1 MANFDGTE
9 QTDGFNDVELTTF
22 NILAVDELLIQAG
35 SDLNDSNTP
44 QPVNVKE
51 LLTAAVGQASNI
63 DTFNVGD
70 YLIENDELPDI
81 LNDSNFVTGQHTLM
95 YVENQLHVSGMN
107 PYLFLGGDSAGTN
120 GSPASEIQYGGNPI
134 TFDGHDPD
142 NGKFENDV
150 YVTDEL
156 YLHYDDEG
164 VGGQARYILLS
175 AAMAAMQG
183 LLTAVLTINPVKR
196 SLHKFG
202 YTLEFDVDAGINV
215 TVEDYN
221 PDIILEGDA
230 LTLHTDCQIFISDNI
245 NDPITSS
252 CTIANFEL
260 GANDNLDATFTTVTK
275 SGANVT
281 GNCAQYGTW
290 LQSDGGSGNMTSNNL
305 FKGLFGELLA
315 ESPIVS
321 AFRNSNNEMVADDL
335 FELVVERPGK
345 LTLNTNIWLP
355 GQGNSAPSNPV
366 TYSSQYDSNNPWLDQ
381 YFRLEHAQLMN
392 ELSAA
397 FVNVWSNTTNIDWY
411 VTAFNIKESG
421 PLFNTGNNQTPDTFR
436 VPVDV
441 TFNYEIVNANYDT
454 DTLVTNSNTPN
465 DTDLTASLDPMAF
478 EISNLV
484 DTNNDGLGKI
494 QKTYRLEYVF
504 NVTNIP

>member
-1 MANFDGTE
+1 M
-9 QTDGFNDVELTTF
+9 
-22 NILAVDELLIQAG
+22 LIQAG

-51 LLTAAVGQASNI
+51 LLIAAVGQASNI
-63 DTFNVGD
+63 DTFNVD
-70 YLIENDELPDI
+70 TYLVTNADVTAAMTA
-81 LNDSNFVTGQHTLM
+81 DSNLVGQTIDVM
-95 YVENQLHVSGMN
+95 YVENQLHISGMN
-107 PYLFLGGDSAGTN
+107 PYLFLGGDSASG
-120 GSPASEIQYGGNPI
+120 AEIQYNGGAI
-134 TFDGHDPD
+134 TFAGLQHGDAGV
-142 NGKFENDV
+142 FENDV

-156 YLHYDDEG
+156 YLKYSDTH
-164 VGGQARYILLS
+164 YILLS

-183 LLTAVLTINPVKR
+183 LLTSVLTINPVKR

-221 PDIILEGDA
+221 PDIILEGGQ
-230 LTLHTDCQIFISDNI
+230 LTLNTDCQIFISDNI

-260 GANDNLDATFTTVTK
+260 GTALDATFTTVTK
-275 SGANVT
+275 SGTAGDGNTVT

-290 LQSDGGSGNMTSNNL
+290 LQDGMTSNNL

-321 AFRNSNNEMVADDL
+321 AFRDTNNEMVADDL
-335 FELVVERPGK
+335 FELVVQRPGK
-345 LTLNTNIWLP
+345 LTLDTQIYLP
-355 GQGNSAPSNPV
+355 GQGVSAPSNPV
-366 TYSSQYDSNNPWLDQ
+366 TYTSQYDSNNPWLDQ

-421 PLFNTGNNQTPDTFR
+421 PLFNTGNNGTPDTFR

-454 DTLVTNSNTPN
+454 DTLVTNSNTSN
-465 DTDLTASLDPMAF
+465 DADLTASLDPMAF
-478 EISNLV
+478 EVSNLV

-504 NVTNIP
+504 NVSNV

>member
-1 MANFDGTE
+1 MADFDGTE

-22 NILAVDELLIQAG
+22 NILSVDTLLIQAG

-51 LLTAAVGQASNI
+51 LLIAAVDQANNI
-63 DTFNVGD
+63 DTFNVD
-70 YLIENDELPDI
+70 EYLIPSGNLPAI
-81 LNDSNFVTGQHTLM
+81 LNDSNLVTSQQTIM

-107 PYLFLGGDSAGTN
+107 PYLFLGGDSAGAA
-120 GSPASEIQYGGNPI
+120 GKESEIQYNGAAI
-134 TFDGHDPD
+134 TFDGHDPG

-156 YLHYDDEG
+156 YLYYDTQEG
-164 VGGQARYILLS
+164 VDRYILLS

-183 LLTAVLTINPVKR
+183 LLTAVLDINPVKR

-221 PDIILEGDA
+221 PDIILEGSA

-245 NDPITSS
+245 NDPITST

-260 GANDNLDATFTTVTK
+260 GTDVDLGKFTTVTK

-281 GNCAQYGTW
+281 GNCAQYGAW
-290 LQSDGGSGNMTSNNL
+290 LQGDMTSNNL

-321 AFRNSNNEMVADDL
+321 AFRDSNNEMVADDL

-345 LTLNTNIWLP
+345 LTLDTQIYLP
-355 GQGNSAPSNPV
+355 GQGENAPSGPV
-366 TYSSQYDSNNPWLDQ
+366 TYTSQYDSNNPWLDQ
-381 YFRLEHAQLMN
+381 YFKLEHTQLMN

-421 PLFNTGNNQTPDTFR
+421 PLFNTGNNNTPDTFR

>member
-1 MANFDGTE
+1 MADFDGTE

-22 NILAVDELLIQAG
+22 NILSVDTLLIQAG

-51 LLTAAVGQASNI
+51 LLIAAVDQASNI
-63 DTFNVGD
+63 DTFNVDD
-70 YLIENDELPDI
+70 YLIPSGNLPAI
-81 LNDSNFVTGQHTLM
+81 LNDSNLVTSQQTIM

-107 PYLFLGGDSAGTN
+107 PYLFLGGDSASG
-120 GSPASEIQYGGNPI
+120 GEIQYNDAAI

-142 NGKFENDV
+142 NGKFGNDV

-156 YLHYDDEG
+156 YLYYDDEDDG
-164 VGGQARYILLS
+164 RYILLS

-183 LLTAVLTINPVKR
+183 LLTAVLTINPEKR

-221 PDIILEGDA
+221 PDIILEGSA

-245 NDPITSS
+245 NDPITST

-260 GANDNLDATFTTVTK
+260 GTDVDATFTTVTK

-281 GNCAQYGTW
+281 GNCAQYGAW
-290 LQSDGGSGNMTSNNL
+290 LQDDGGTGNMTSNNL

-321 AFRNSNNEMVADDL
+321 AFRDSNNEMVADDL

-345 LTLNTNIWLP
+345 LTLDTQIWLP

-366 TYSSQYDSNNPWLDQ
+366 TYTSRYDSNLPWLDQ
-381 YFRLEHAQLMN
+381 YFKLEHTQLMN

-421 PLFNTGNNQTPDTFR
+421 PLFNTGNNNTPDTFR

>member
-1 MANFDGTE
+1 
-9 QTDGFNDVELTTF
+9 
-22 NILAVDELLIQAG
+22 
-35 SDLNDSNTP
+35 
-44 QPVNVKE
+44 
-51 LLTAAVGQASNI
+51 
-63 DTFNVGD
+63 
-70 YLIENDELPDI
+70 
-81 LNDSNFVTGQHTLM
+81 
-95 YVENQLHVSGMN
+95 
-107 PYLFLGGDSAGTN
+107 
-120 GSPASEIQYGGNPI
+120 
-134 TFDGHDPD
+134 
-142 NGKFENDV
+142 
-150 YVTDEL
+150 
-156 YLHYDDEG
+156 
-164 VGGQARYILLS
+164 
-175 AAMAAMQG
+175 MAAMQG
-183 LLTAVLTINPVKR
+183 LLTAVLTINPEKR

-221 PDIILEGDA
+221 PDIILEGSA

-245 NDPITSS
+245 NDPITST

-260 GANDNLDATFTTVTK
+260 GTDVDIATFTTVTK

-290 LQSDGGSGNMTSNNL
+290 LQNDGGTGNMTPNNL

-321 AFRNSNNEMVADDL
+321 AFRDTNNEMVADDL
-335 FELVVERPGK
+335 FELVVQRPGK
-345 LTLNTNIWLP
+345 LTLDTQIYLP
-355 GQGNSAPSNPV
+355 GQGDSAPSGPV
-366 TYSSQYDSNNPWLDQ
+366 TYTSQYDSNNPWLDQ
-381 YFRLEHAQLMN
+381 YFKLEHTQLMN

-421 PLFNTGNNQTPDTFR
+421 PLFNTGNNNTPDTFR

-465 DTDLTASLDPMAF
+465 DADLTASLDPMAF

-504 NVTNIP
+504 NVSNV

>member
-1 MANFDGTE
+1 MAGTE

-22 NILAVDELLIQAG
+22 NILSVDTLLIQTG
-35 SDLNDSNTP
+35 SDSNDVNTP
-44 QPVNVKE
+44 QPVNVNK

-63 DTFNVGD
+63 STFNID
-70 YLIENDELPDI
+70 TYLIPSGDVPAI
-81 LNDSNFVTGQHTLM
+81 LNDSNLVTSQQTIM
-95 YVENQLHVSGMN
+95 YVENQLHISGMN
-107 PYLFLGGDSAGTN
+107 PYLFLGGDSASGD
-120 GSPASEIQYGGNPI
+120 EIEYNSLPI
-134 TFDGHDPD
+134 DFAGHDSN
-142 NGKFENDV
+142 NGLFENDV

-156 YLHYDDEG
+156 YLHYDDID
-164 VGGQARYILLS
+164 GGHHILLS

-183 LLTAVLTINPVKR
+183 LLTSVLTINPEKR

-221 PDIILEGDA
+221 PDIILEGGQ
-230 LTLHTDCQIFISDNI
+230 LTLNTDCQIFISDNI

-260 GANDNLDATFTTVTK
+260 GTTLDATFTTVTK
-275 SGANVT
+275 SGTAGDGNTVT

-290 LQSDGGSGNMTSNNL
+290 LQNGMTSNNL

-321 AFRNSNNEMVADDL
+321 AFRDTNNEMVADDL
-335 FELVVERPGK
+335 FELVVQRPGK
-345 LTLNTNIWLP
+345 LTLDTQIYLP
-355 GQGNSAPSNPV
+355 GQGDSAPSAPV
-366 TYSSQYDSNNPWLDQ
+366 TYTSQYDSNNPWLDQ

-421 PLFNTGNNQTPDTFR
+421 PLFNTGNNGTPDTFR

-454 DTLVTNSNTPN
+454 DTLVTNSNTPI

-504 NVTNIP
+504 NVTNI

>member
-22 NILAVDELLIQAG
+22 NILSVDTLLIQAG

-51 LLTAAVGQASNI
+51 LLIAAVGQASNI
-63 DTFNVGD
+63 DTFNVD
-70 YLIENDELPDI
+70 TYLIPSGNLPAI
-81 LNDSNFVTGQHTLM
+81 LNDSNLVTSQQTIM

-107 PYLFLGGDSAGTN
+107 PYLFLGGASAGAA
-120 GSPASEIQYGGNPI
+120 GKEGEIQYDGNAI
-134 TFDGHDPD
+134 TFDGHDPG

-164 VGGQARYILLS
+164 DAGHYILLS

-183 LLTAVLTINPVKR
+183 LLTSVLDINPVKR

-221 PDIILEGDA
+221 PDIILEGGQ
-230 LTLHTDCQIFISDNI
+230 LTLNTDCQIFISDNI

-260 GANDNLDATFTTVTK
+260 GTALDATFTTVTK
-275 SGANVT
+275 SGTAGDGNTVT

-290 LQSDGGSGNMTSNNL
+290 LQDGMTSNNL

-321 AFRNSNNEMVADDL
+321 AFRDSNNEMVADDL
-335 FELVVERPGK
+335 FELVVQRPGK
-345 LTLNTNIWLP
+345 LTLDTQIFLP
-355 GQGNSAPSNPV
+355 GQGVSVPSNPV
-366 TYSSQYDSNNPWLDQ
+366 TYTSQYDSNNPWLDQ

-421 PLFNTGNNQTPDTFR
+421 PLFNTGNNGTPDTFR

-454 DTLVTNSNTPN
+454 DTLVTNSNTPI

-504 NVTNIP
+504 NVTNI

>member
-1 MANFDGTE
+1 MAGTE

-22 NILAVDELLIQAG
+22 NILSVDDLLIQAG
-35 SDLNDSNTP
+35 SDLNDTNTP
-44 QPVNVKE
+44 QPVNVRE
-51 LLTAAVGQASNI
+51 LLTAAVTQAGNITTFNI
-63 DTFNVGD
+63 DT
-70 YLIENDELPDI
+70 YLVTNADVTTVMTA
-81 LNDSNFVTGQHTLM
+81 DSNLVGQTIDVM
-95 YVENQLHVSGMN
+95 YVENQLHISGMN
-107 PYLFLGGDSAGTN
+107 PYLFLGGDSASG
-120 GSPASEIQYGGNPI
+120 AEIQYGGGAI
-134 TFDGHDPD
+134 TFAGLQHGDDGV
-142 NGKFENDV
+142 FENDV

-156 YLHYDDEG
+156 YLKYNETH
-164 VGGQARYILLS
+164 YILLS

-183 LLTAVLTINPVKR
+183 LLTSVLTIDPVKR

-221 PDIILEGDA
+221 PDIILEGSA
-230 LTLHTDCQIFISDNI
+230 LTLNTDCQIFISDNI

-252 CTIANFEL
+252 CTVANFEL
-260 GANDNLDATFTTVTK
+260 GTTLDATFDTITK
-275 SGANVT
+275 SGAAGDGNTVT
-281 GNCAQYGTW
+281 GICAQYGTW
-290 LQSDGGSGNMTSNNL
+290 LQDGMTSNNL

-321 AFRNSNNEMVADDL
+321 AFRDTNNEMVADDL

-345 LTLNTNIWLP
+345 LTLDTKIHLP
-355 GQGNSAPSNPV
+355 GLDSNVPDTNNGGNSV
-366 TYSSQYDSNNPWLDQ
+366 TYTSQYDSNSPWLDQ
-381 YFRLEHAQLMN
+381 YFRLEHTQLMN
-392 ELSAA
+392 ELSVA
-397 FVNVWSNTTNIDWY
+397 FVNVWSSTTNIDWY

-421 PLFNTGNNQTPDTFR
+421 PLFNTGGNASPDTFR

-454 DTLVTNSNTPN
+454 DTLVTNSNTSN
-465 DTDLTASLDPMAF
+465 DADLTASLDPMAF

>member
-51 LLTAAVGQASNI
+51 LLTAAVDQASNI

-70 YLIENDELPDI
+70 YLIPSGNLPAI
-81 LNDSNFVTGQHTLM
+81 LSDSNLVTSQQTIM
-95 YVENQLHVSGMN
+95 YIENQLHVSGMN
-107 PYLFLGGDSAGTN
+107 PYLFLGGGSASG
-120 GSPASEIQYGGNPI
+120 GEIQYDAAPI
-134 TFDGHDPD
+134 TFSGHDPD

-164 VGGQARYILLS
+164 DAGHYILLS

-260 GANDNLDATFTTVTK
+260 GTDMDVATFTTVTK
-275 SGANVT
+275 SGPNVT

-290 LQSDGGSGNMTSNNL
+290 LQSDGGTGNMTSNNL

-321 AFRNSNNEMVADDL
+321 AFRDTNNEMVADDL

-345 LTLNTNIWLP
+345 LTLNTQIWLP
-355 GQGNSAPSNPV
+355 GQGSSEPSNPV
-366 TYSSQYDSNNPWLDQ
+366 TYTSRYDSNNPWLDQ
-381 YFRLEHAQLMN
+381 YFKLEHTQLMN

-421 PLFNTGNNQTPDTFR
+421 PLFNTGNNNTPDTFR

>member
-1 MANFDGTE
+1 MADFDGTE

-51 LLTAAVGQASNI
+51 LLTAAVGQAGNI
-63 DTFNVGD
+63 DTFNVD
-70 YLIENDELPDI
+70 TYLITNAELPDI
-81 LNDSNFVTGQHTLM
+81 LNDSNLVTGQHTIM

-120 GSPASEIQYGGNPI
+120 GSPAAEIQYGDAAI
-134 TFDGHDPD
+134 TFAGHDPS
-142 NGKFENDV
+142 NGLFENDV

-156 YLHYDDEG
+156 YLKYNETH
-164 VGGQARYILLS
+164 YILLS

-183 LLTAVLTINPVKR
+183 LLTSVLTIDPVKR

-221 PDIILEGDA
+221 PDIILEGQH
-230 LTLHTDCQIFISDNI
+230 LTLNTDCQIFISDNI

-260 GANDNLDATFTTVTK
+260 GTASNLEATFDTITK
-275 SGANVT
+275 SGAALDGNTVT
-281 GNCAQYGTW
+281 GICAQYGTW
-290 LQSDGGSGNMTSNNL
+290 LQDGMTSNNL

-321 AFRNSNNEMVADDL
+321 AFRDTNNEMVADDL

-345 LTLNTNIWLP
+345 LTLDTQIWLP
-355 GQGNSAPSNPV
+355 GQGNSAPSAPV
-366 TYSSQYDSNNPWLDQ
+366 TYTSQYDSNSPWLDQ
-381 YFRLEHAQLMN
+381 YFRLEHTQLMN

-421 PLFNTGNNQTPDTFR
+421 PLFNTGDNGTPDTFR

-465 DTDLTASLDPMAF
+465 DADLTASLDPMAF

>member
-1 MANFDGTE
+1 MAGTE

-22 NILAVDELLIQAG
+22 NILSVDTLLIQAG

-51 LLTAAVGQASNI
+51 LLIAAVDQASNI
-63 DTFNVGD
+63 ATFNVDD
-70 YLIENDELPDI
+70 YLISSGNLPAI
-81 LNDSNFVTGQHTLM
+81 LNDSNLVTSQQTIM
-95 YVENQLHVSGMN
+95 YVEHQLHVSGMN
-107 PYLFLGGDSAGTN
+107 PYLFLGGDSAGAA
-120 GSPASEIQYGGNPI
+120 GKESEIQYNNAAI
-134 TFDGHDPD
+134 TFDGHDPG
-142 NGKFENDV
+142 NGKFGNDV

-156 YLHYDDEG
+156 YLYYDNDDG
-164 VGGQARYILLS
+164 TDRYILLS

-183 LLTAVLTINPVKR
+183 LLTAVLDINPVKR

-221 PDIILEGDA
+221 PDIILEGSA

-245 NDPITSS
+245 NDPITST

-260 GANDNLDATFTTVTK
+260 GTDVDLATFTTVTK

-281 GNCAQYGTW
+281 GNCAQYGAW
-290 LQSDGGSGNMTSNNL
+290 LQGNMTSNNL

-321 AFRNSNNEMVADDL
+321 AFRDSNNEMVADDL

-345 LTLNTNIWLP
+345 LTLDTQIWLP
-355 GQGNSAPSNPV
+355 GQGDGEPSNPV
-366 TYSSQYDSNNPWLDQ
+366 TYTSQYDSNLPWLDQ
-381 YFRLEHAQLMN
+381 YFKLEHTQLMN

-421 PLFNTGNNQTPDTFR
+421 PLFNTGNNNTPDTFR

-454 DTLVTNSNTPN
+454 DTLVTNSNTLN
-465 DTDLTASLDPMAF
+465 DTNLTASLDPMAF

>member
-1 MANFDGTE
+1 MADFDGTE

-22 NILAVDELLIQAG
+22 NILSVDTLLIQAG

-51 LLTAAVGQASNI
+51 LLIAAVDQASNI
-63 DTFNVGD
+63 DTFNVD
-70 YLIENDELPDI
+70 EYLIPSGNLPAI
-81 LNDSNFVTGQHTLM
+81 LNDSNLVTSQQTIM

-107 PYLFLGGDSAGTN
+107 PYLFLGGDSAGAA
-120 GSPASEIQYGGNPI
+120 GKESEIQYNGAAI
-134 TFDGHDPD
+134 TFDGHDPG

-156 YLHYDDEG
+156 YLKYDDT
-164 VGGQARYILLS
+164 QYILLS

-183 LLTAVLTINPVKR
+183 LLTAVLTINPEKR

-221 PDIILEGDA
+221 PDIILEGSA

-245 NDPITSS
+245 NDPITST

-260 GANDNLDATFTTVTK
+260 GTDVDATFTTVTK

-281 GNCAQYGTW
+281 GNCAQYGAW
-290 LQSDGGSGNMTSNNL
+290 LQGDMTSNNL

-321 AFRNSNNEMVADDL
+321 AFRDSNNEMVADDL

-345 LTLNTNIWLP
+345 LTLDTQIWLP

-366 TYSSQYDSNNPWLDQ
+366 TYTSRYDSNLPWLDQ
-381 YFRLEHAQLMN
+381 YFKLEHTQLMN

-421 PLFNTGNNQTPDTFR
+421 PLFNTGNNNTPDTFR

>member
-22 NILAVDELLIQAG
+22 NILSVDTLLIQAG

-44 QPVNVKE
+44 QPVNVRE
-51 LLTAAVGQASNI
+51 LLTAAVSQASNI
-63 DTFNVGD
+63 ATFDVTN
-70 YLIENDELPDI
+70 YLIPNGDLPAI
-81 LNDSNFVTGQHTLM
+81 LNDSNLVTSQQTIM

-107 PYLFLGGDSAGTN
+107 PYLFLGGDSASG
-120 GSPASEIQYGGNPI
+120 GEIQYNAAPI
-134 TFDGHDPD
+134 TFSGHDPD
-142 NGKFENDV
+142 NGLFENDV

-156 YLHYDDEG
+156 YLKYDET
-164 VGGQARYILLS
+164 QYILLS

-183 LLTAVLTINPVKR
+183 LLTSVLEINPEKR

-221 PDIILEGDA
+221 PDIILEGSA

-245 NDPITSS
+245 NDPITST

-260 GANDNLDATFTTVTK
+260 GTDVDIATFTTVTK

-290 LQSDGGSGNMTSNNL
+290 LQNDGGTGNMTPNNL

-321 AFRNSNNEMVADDL
+321 AFRDTNNEMVADDL
-335 FELVVERPGK
+335 FELVVQRPGK
-345 LTLNTNIWLP
+345 LTLDTQIYLP
-355 GQGNSAPSNPV
+355 GQGDSAPSGPV
-366 TYSSQYDSNNPWLDQ
+366 TYTSQYDSNNPWLDQ
-381 YFRLEHAQLMN
+381 YFKLEHTQLMN

-421 PLFNTGNNQTPDTFR
+421 PLFNTGNNNTPDTFR

-504 NVTNIP
+504 NVSNV